1 MLAAIVEHM
10 MRARD
15 NDARLDKAIDQ
26 IIEIAAQFGG
36 RNITDFL
43 TIYKIEMQQRD
54 VIEEKQIS
62 SFKRVVAIGLEGRI
76 REIQAT
82 QTTWV
87 GFERALLA
95 EYMLEDTSR
104 MTRHMLMKWI
114 EKGKNLNALGVYNEF
129 DQRYNRLP

>member
-10 MRARD
+10 VRAHD
-15 NDARLDKAIDQ
+15 NDARLDKAINQ
-26 IIEIAAQFGG
+26 TIEIMGQFGG

-62 SFKRVVAIGLEGRI
+62 SFKRVVAIGLEGHI
-76 REIQAT
+76 RQIQAT

-87 GFERALLA
+87 EFERARLA
-95 EYMLEDTSR
+95 EYMLEDT
-104 MTRHMLMKWI
+104 
-114 EKGKNLNALGVYNEF
+114 
-129 DQRYNRLP
+129 